1 MTEIS
6 SFYKLKLTALKCVY
20 KQNTLMTALT
30 WKIAFRILHKNVK
43 CNYNHYSVKLI
54 LDAK

>member
-30 WKIAFRILHKNVK
+30 WEIAFRILHKNVK